1 MNSDWWNATLAPL
14 KELEAAATATSKLDI
29 KSSLVSMT
37 VTKQEKG
44 VVCDDKSF
52 NGLSSSSQTFQANDR
67 ASLEDMEL
75 DIKEYTEPLPKNQ
88 QVGAYMQI

>member
-29 KSSLVSMT
+29 KSSLVSMI

-44 VVCDDKSF
+44 AICDDKSC
-52 NGLSSSSQTFQANDR
+52 NSLSSSSQTFQANDR

-75 DIKEYTEPLPKNQ
+75 DIKEYTEPLSKNQ
-88 QVGAYMQI
+88 QVGAYLQI